1 VTAISLQL
9 TARQW
14 ATIDAVMD
22 NMSHN
27 ARDSFEDP
35 EPAHAIRE
43 AGWQQV
49 PWVGIDRQWPPMEQV
64 ITISLR
70 RDQWQLALDGIA
82 ADEPIY
88 EDLGD
93 LESLRL
99 GRDAREAI
107 IRQLPD
113 RSN

>member
-1 VTAISLQL
+1 MTAIPLQM

-14 ATIDAVMD
+14 ATIDAAMD
-22 NMSHN
+22 NAAHN

-35 EPAHAIRE
+35 GPAHGVRE

-49 PWVGIDRQWPPMEQV
+49 PWVGQDRQWPPMDQV
-64 ITISLR
+64 LTISLR
-70 RDQWQLALDGIA
+70 RDQWELALDVLA
-82 ADEPIY
+82 ADDPIY

-107 IRQLPD
+107 SRQLLP
-113 RSN
+113 

>member
-1 VTAISLQL
+1 MTAISLQL

-22 NMSHN
+22 NVSHN

-49 PWVGIDRQWPPMEQV
+49 PWVGPDRQWPPMEQV
-64 ITISLR
+64 ITIVLR
-70 RDQWQLALDGIA
+70 RYQWQLALDELAA
-82 ADEPIY
+82 ADPISA
-88 EDLGD
+88 DLGD
-93 LESLRL
+93 LDSLRL

-107 IRQLPD
+107 IRQL
-113 RSN
+113 RV

>member
-1 VTAISLQL
+1 MTAIPLQM

-14 ATIDAVMD
+14 ATIDAAMD
-22 NMSHN
+22 NAAHN

-35 EPAHAIRE
+35 EPAHGVRE

-49 PWVGIDRQWPPMEQV
+49 PWVGQDRQWPPMDQV
-64 ITISLR
+64 LTISLR
-70 RDQWQLALDGIA
+70 RDQWELALDVLA
-82 ADEPIY
+82 ADDPIY

-107 IRQLPD
+107 SRQLLP
-113 RSN
+113 

>member
-1 VTAISLQL
+1 MTAIALQL
-9 TARQW
+9 TVRQW
-14 ATIDAVMD
+14 ATIDATMD
-22 NMSHN
+22 NAAHN

-35 EPAHAIRE
+35 EPAHGVRE

-49 PWVGIDRQWPPMEQV
+49 PWVGQDRQWPPMDQV
-64 ITISLR
+64 LTISLR
-70 RDQWQLALDGIA
+70 RDQWELALDVLA
-82 ADEPIY
+82 ADDPIY

-107 IRQLPD
+107 SRQLLP
-113 RSN
+113 